1 MAPYT
6 WRVMRSDTNSTL
18 KKDKGEGGRGG
29 RKLEKV
35 GRESV
40 SKKGRECLRKGKRR
54 RGRERE
60 SSREQV
66 QKRVKNRGSDGDRCK
81 KRNKVFFSEE

>member
-1 MAPYT
+1 M
-6 WRVMRSDTNSTL
+6 
-18 KKDKGEGGRGG
+18 
-29 RKLEKV
+29 

-40 SKKGRECLRKGKRR
+40 SKKGRECMRKGKRR

-66 QKRVKNRGSDGDRCK
+66 QKRVKNRGSDGDRS
-81 KRNKVFFSEE
+81 VFQ